1 MKDLFINIGKIL
13 FTIGFI
19 FIFIGILF
27 IILSRF
33 SDFRI
38 PRIPFDIVIEK
49 ENFKIYFPLGTSIL
63 LSIILTFLLNLL
75 FFLLRK

>member
-1 MKDLFINIGKIL
+1 MRDLFINIGKFL

-38 PRIPFDIVIEK
+38 PRIPLDIVIENK
-49 ENFKIYFPLGTSIL
+49 NFKIYFPLGTSIL